1 MAAILSICFTNSIN
15 MALIIILLALL
26 MPLLKKYLSAV
37 CIYRLWVIVLIG
49 LLIPI
54 RFDTNTALFYIGTP
68 QISAEDKENPDIQT
82 GNAYNHG
89 LKQHNLEK
97 QLTPDK
103 QVQSTRQ
110 GSWNYFI
117 KTIIAKV
124 SNMVQNKYFFLCL
137 IWGVTAIVLIAVKG
151 IGYLVYRKRL
161 KRFIRP
167 VIKEDILKEYNR
179 CIQELHSN
187 CSMGLF
193 PYNKISL
200 YTCPVIS
207 CPISIG
213 ILKPAI
219 LLPDEAYTDKE
230 IYFILKHELIHILR
244 RDSLIKLIQL
254 IVLAFNWY
262 NPICYV
268 MTRYLEE
275 WCEASCDEQVLLN
288 AVRTDRFGYGKLL
301 LKYAEIKTYIP
312 SAINLMGGNNM
323 KNRLKSIIEHRKK
336 HSGIVPVV
344 LLLCIVFTMVIVS
357 SRSHTDSLAAGITIA
372 DEKEPMMQQD
382 ETENRPEDKRESS
395 LADNSGQINNEII
408 KKETEISDSNGA
420 NTLSAAVSGEDI
432 TEYAR
437 QAVGS
442 PYLWGGDDLDTGVD
456 ASGFTQVIYRKFG
469 YSLPRTSRE
478 QAEECTEVSMDS
490 IQPGDLIFYP
500 GAEENMADHVGIY
513 IGEDKIIH
521 AKNARDGVVIQDIN
535 YRTPI
540 SAGRV
545 IS

>member
-1 MAAILSICFTNSIN
+1 
-15 MALIIILLALL
+15 MALIIILLGLL

-68 QISAEDKENPDIQT
+68 QISAEDKADPDIQAS
-82 GNAYNHG
+82 NAFNNGIKQYNP
-89 LKQHNLEK
+89 EK
-97 QLTPDK
+97 QLTQNK
-103 QVQSTRQ
+103 HVQSRSQ
-110 GSWNYFI
+110 GSRNYFI
-117 KTIIAKV
+117 KTILFAKI
-124 SNMVQNKYFFLCL
+124 SNIVQNKYLFLGL
-137 IWGVTAIVLIAVKG
+137 IWGFTAIVLIAAKG

-161 KRFIRP
+161 KRFFRP
-167 VIKEDILKEYNR
+167 VIKADIFKEYNR
-179 CIQELHSN
+179 CIQELHIN
-187 CSMGLF
+187 YRIGLF
-193 PYNKISL
+193 PHNKILL
-200 YTCPVIS
+200 YTCPVIPS
-207 CPISIG
+207 PISIG
-213 ILKPAI
+213 ILKPVI
-219 LLPDEAYTDKE
+219 LLPDESYTNKE

-244 RDSLIKLIQL
+244 RDSLIKLIQI
-254 IVLAFNWY
+254 IVLALNWY

-288 AVRTDRFGYGKLL
+288 ATRTDRFGYGKLL
-301 LKYAEIKTYIP
+301 LKYAEIKTYMP

-336 HSGIVPVV
+336 HSGIVPVI

-357 SRSHTDSLAAGITIA
+357 SRSHTDSLAAGVTIA
-372 DEKEPMMQQD
+372 DEKEPMMQSDQ
-382 ETENRPEDKRESS
+382 TENRLEGKSESS
-395 LADNSGQINNEII
+395 LADNSGPINKDILE
-408 KKETEISDSNGA
+408 KETEISDSDAA
-420 NTLSAAVSGEDI
+420 NTLSAAVSGEVI

-469 YSLPRTSRE
+469 YSIPRTSRE
-478 QAEECTEVSMDS
+478 QAEESTEVSMDS
-490 IQPGDLIFYP
+490 LQPGDLIFYP

>member
-1 MAAILSICFTNSIN
+1 MAAILSIYFTNSIN

-82 GNAYNHG
+82 GNAYNYG

-124 SNMVQNKYFFLCL
+124 SNMVQNKYLFLCL
-137 IWGVTAIVLIAVKG
+137 IWGVTAIVLIAAKG

-179 CIQELHSN
+179 CILELHRN
-187 CSMGLF
+187 YRLGLF
-193 PYNKISL
+193 PHNKILL

-207 CPISIG
+207 SPISIG

-219 LLPDEAYTDKE
+219 LLPDESYTGKE

-254 IVLAFNWY
+254 IVLALNWY

-275 WCEASCDEQVLLN
+275 GCEASCDEQVLLN
-288 AVRTDRFGYGKLL
+288 AARTDRFGYGKLL
-301 LKYAEIKTYIP
+301 LKYAENKTYMP

-545 IS
+545 I